1 MMTST
6 KSISA
11 NTKERLF
18 REIVEFML
26 NGFNQDQL
34 SPLLKQHL
42 PTMFDAP
49 CFGTIASFVE
59 TYLNGP
65 SEKALW
71 LRTVAAYKPSFPP
84 EHSLSDVE
92 EEVQSW
98 LAANL
103 RDVESSIGDVSQVVN
118 APDRLFLIQGRC
130 FGDDDDTCALI
141 HASTVDVAEALFL
154 KEHLNITSDESGL
167 IDESDDQ
174 GDPAY
179 FIIYREDISGVALD
193 FARSQV

>member
-1 MMTST
+1 MMAST

-26 NGFNQDQL
+26 NGCNHDQL

-42 PTMFDAP
+42 PSMFHVQY
-49 CFGTIASFVE
+49 FGTIAAFVD
-59 TYLNGP
+59 TYLYGA
-65 SEKALW
+65 SEKFIW
-71 LRTVAAYKPSFPP
+71 LSTVAAYKPSSPQ
-84 EHSLSDVE
+84 EYSLSDVE

-103 RDVESSIGDVSQVVN
+103 RDVISAIGDDSQVVH
-118 APDRLFLIQGRC
+118 APARLFLIQGRR
-130 FGDDDDTCALI
+130 FGDDDDTCAVI
-141 HASTVDVAEALFL
+141 NASTVDVAEALFL
-154 KEHLNITSDESGL
+154 KEHLNFTSDELGL

-174 GDPAY
+174 VDPAY
-179 FIIYREDISGVALD
+179 IIVCREDISGVALE
-193 FARSQV
+193 FACAQV

>member
-1 MMTST
+1 MMVAT
-6 KSISA
+6 KSVSA

-26 NGFNQDQL
+26 NGCNHDQL

-42 PTMFDAP
+42 PTMFHVQY
-49 CFGTIASFVE
+49 FGTIAAFVA

-65 SEKALW
+65 SEKSMW
-71 LRTVAAYKPSFPP
+71 LSAIAAYKPSYPP

-103 RDVESSIGDVSQVVN
+103 RDVKSAIGDDSQVMH
-118 APDRLFLIQGRC
+118 APARLFLIQGRR
-130 FGDDDDTCALI
+130 FGDDDDTCAVI
-141 HASTVDVAEALFL
+141 SASSVDVAEALFL
-154 KEHLNITSDESGL
+154 KDHLDFTNDELGL
-167 IDESDDQ
+167 IDEKDDQ

-179 FIIYREDISGVALD
+179 FIVYREDISGVALE
-193 FARSQV
+193 FASAQV

>member
-1 MMTST
+1 MMAST

-26 NGFNQDQL
+26 NGCNHEQL

-42 PTMFDAP
+42 PTMFHVQY
-49 CFGTIASFVE
+49 CGTIAAFVD

-65 SEKALW
+65 SEKSMW
-71 LRTVAAYKPSFPP
+71 LSAIAAYKPSFPP
-84 EHSLSDVE
+84 EYSLSDVE
-92 EEVQSW
+92 VEVQSW

-103 RDVESSIGDVSQVVN
+103 RDVKSVIVDDSQVVH
-118 APDRLFLIQGRC
+118 APARLFLIQGRR

-141 HASTVDVAEALFL
+141 SASSVDVAEALFL
-154 KEHLNITSDESGL
+154 KDHLDFTNDELAL
-167 IDESDDQ
+167 IDEKDDQ
-174 GDPAY
+174 SDPAY
-179 FIIYREDISGVALD
+179 FIIYREDISGVALE
-193 FARSQV
+193 FACAQP